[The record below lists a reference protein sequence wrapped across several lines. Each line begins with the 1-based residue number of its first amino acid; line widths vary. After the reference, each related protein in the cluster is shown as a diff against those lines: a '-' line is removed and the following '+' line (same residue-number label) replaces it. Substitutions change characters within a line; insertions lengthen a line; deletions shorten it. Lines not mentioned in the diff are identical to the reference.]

1 MINSFENNGL
11 SYDYLIAR
19 SGIIGRQI
27 LRLCRFIHEKD
38 EYKFDRPGGI
48 GGIFIRQRWL
58 RRFLGIRG
66 VSWMLNAFYTYYVG
80 GSLTRSDQLTFAKL
94 HGMKDKAYRLTLFN
108 ALFCGTPCAL
118 GYFLLGEGFN
128 LLKGIHSYAELPSL
142 LAQHTSLGIG
152 MVSFAVD
159 MFRAVDSAL
168 NNRCWA
174 PFGFMPIAIN
184 LPTYLK
190 RIFHKSCSKPAEG
203 KSDRQVN
210 TSMADTCTLR
220 QRTG

>member
-1 MINSFENNGL
+1 MINAFENNGL

-19 SGIIGRQI
+19 SGIFGRQI
-27 LRLCRFIHEKD
+27 LRLCRFIHEQD
-38 EYKFDRPGGI
+38 EYKFDRPKGI
-48 GGIFIRQRWL
+48 GGFFIRQRWL
-58 RRFLGIRG
+58 RSILGVRT
-66 VSWMLNAFYTYYVG
+66 VSSILNAFYTYYVG
-80 GSLTRSDQLTFAKL
+80 GSLTRSDQLTFARL

-118 GYFLLGEGFN
+118 GYFLLGEGFH
-128 LLKGIHSYAELPSL
+128 LLKGIHSYVELPSL

-152 MVSFAVD
+152 LVSFLVD

-168 NNRCWA
+168 NHRCWA

-190 RIFHKSCSKPAEG
+190 RIFQRASSKHTRGSGECSQHIKT
-203 KSDRQVN
+203 QM
-210 TSMADTCTLR
+210 TDTGSLR
-220 QRTG
+220 